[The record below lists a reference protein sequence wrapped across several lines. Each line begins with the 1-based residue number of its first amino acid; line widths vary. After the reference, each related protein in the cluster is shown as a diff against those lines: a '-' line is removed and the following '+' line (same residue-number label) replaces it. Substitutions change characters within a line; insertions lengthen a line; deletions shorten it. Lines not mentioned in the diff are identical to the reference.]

1 MTILSL
7 FPTRVMTASID
18 VDWNRDQVLERLDAY
33 FKDQA
38 ETGVVVR
45 NIHKEKV
52 FEPLVNFMN
61 AKVLEYWRVLDYDP
75 GYPIEINQ
83 MWANL
88 YERNARYPHNL
99 DNDSP
104 AVVTC
109 VFYVSK
115 ESVEQGNL
123 FFADPNDLLIK
134 TQPISADR
142 RYKNR
147 YQEYDGRTGDMI
159 FFPSWLQH
167 GINPNNTDIP
177 RLSIACNY
185 ELKGLD
191 MIKKVMA
198 KK

>member
-1 MTILSL
+1 MTVLSL
-7 FPTRVMTASID
+7 FPTKVMTASID
-18 VDWNRDQVLERLDAY
+18 VDWNREQVLARLDEY

-38 ETGVVVR
+38 DTGVVVR
-45 NIHKEKV
+45 TIHKEKV

-61 AKVLEYWRVLDYDP
+61 NKVREYWDVLEYDP

-88 YERNARYPHNL
+88 YERNAKYPHNL

-115 ESVEQGNL
+115 ESAEQGNL
-123 FFADPNDLLIK
+123 FFADPNGLLIK
-134 TQPISADR
+134 TQPLSAER

-167 GINPNNTDIP
+167 GIHPNNTDIP